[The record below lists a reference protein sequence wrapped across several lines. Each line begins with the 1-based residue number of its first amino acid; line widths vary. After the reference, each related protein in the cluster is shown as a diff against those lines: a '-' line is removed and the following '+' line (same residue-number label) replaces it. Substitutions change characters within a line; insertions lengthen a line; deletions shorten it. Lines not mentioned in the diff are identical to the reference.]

1 MVLIGMKIFKRMNMF
16 YKIWADCLYRIMINA
31 RSRKKALINSVVIM
45 SFFMSINFLTIMLI
59 AQRKLGEF
67 FYEINIRH
75 FSGFINYIL
84 TLFILYYLP
93 MVVVN
98 TFFVVRNIKKVN
110 LLITQGELNGKFILT
125 YMLISVFIPIILFWT
140 FWLI

>member
-1 MVLIGMKIFKRMNMF
+1 MF

>member
-1 MVLIGMKIFKRMNMF
+1 
-16 YKIWADCLYRIMINA
+16 
-31 RSRKKALINSVVIM
+31 
-45 SFFMSINFLTIMLI
+45 MLI

-84 TLFILYYLP
+84 ILFILYYLP

-98 TFFVVRNIKKVN
+98 TFFLVRNIKKVN

>member
-1 MVLIGMKIFKRMNMF
+1 MF

-84 TLFILYYLP
+84 TLFIFYYLP